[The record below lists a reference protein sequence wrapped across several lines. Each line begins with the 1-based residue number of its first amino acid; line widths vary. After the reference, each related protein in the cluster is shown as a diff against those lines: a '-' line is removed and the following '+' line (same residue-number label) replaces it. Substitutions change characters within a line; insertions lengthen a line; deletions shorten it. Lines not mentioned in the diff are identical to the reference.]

1 MLFFG
6 FNNDKFIHDFTN
18 DKAIRVKTKL
28 VVDPIIVPSKQN
40 VVRPSF
46 KVMLNVKLF
55 CEGVQLFEN
64 FTFFDLD
71 NFDVIF
77 KKPHFWMPMK

>member
-28 VVDPIIVPSKQN
+28 VVDPIIVPSEQN

-64 FTFFDLD
+64 FTFCDLD

-77 KKPHFWMPMK
+77 